1 MTPDQSRKVGT
12 GVAPAS
18 PAPFLTPKPER
29 RRPDSRGSEW
39 NSYRQDRDK
48 EVNVQVL
55 LRCRLVYF
63 YSSFPTSM
71 LLKVQELCE
80 VQEFI
85 FLSKIKLQS
94 NSSIPFKNFRPL
106 SDDEQR
112 LNVPRAV
119 TCNDSKREVTV
130 LQNVANKQVDRVFT
144 FDKVLFLPST
154 FSSFYFSRNTML
166 LYIYIYVIISFIL

>member
-94 NSSIPFKNFRPL
+94 NSSFPFLKF
-106 SDDEQR
+106 Q
-112 LNVPRAV
+112 AF
-119 TCNDSKREVTV
+119 KR
-130 LQNVANKQVDRVFT
+130 
-144 FDKVLFLPST
+144 
-154 FSSFYFSRNTML
+154 
-166 LYIYIYVIISFIL
+166 